1 MMQFLGMLGAIALT
15 AACWGVYG
23 PVLHHGREQ
32 MHSPLRPFVCV
43 GVAYFV
49 IAVVVPLLLL
59 ARGEKGAWTTKGVVW
74 SLLAGAAGA
83 FGALGVILA
92 LHFGGKPIYVMPL
105 VFGGAPVIN
114 TLLSAAMNRAF
125 DQLKAPFLAG
135 LLLVITG
142 AVTVL
147 VFKPQPAPPQPAAVV
162 AVDGVAQEAPA
173 RTVEQRAER
182 MVAVLLSI
190 ALAMAS
196 WGAYGPVL
204 HRGQAGMQGSR
215 LRLEHQHGHRPGDH
229 QQQPGQERRL
239 ELVEGPVHHRG
250 EQRVDDRRATE
261 HQRHHVDRLAAEV
274 QGEDHP
280 EGAERA
286 GHPREQA
293 PGHALDRPRAR
304 LAAGEQQQRHHDR
317 DHEVGHAHAHER
329 PQRRVHVL
337 AAEVEHRTVHAPA
350 GGRQA
355 DRRQHPQNL
364 QHRLVSRGRW
374 NAASIPAGRL
384 VADGTSQPGHRSRGA
399 GPPGAGLEDAEQG
412 RRHL

>member
-1 MMQFLGMLGAIALT
+1 MVQFLGMLGAIALT

-59 ARGEKGAWTTKGVVW
+59 ARGEKGAWTTRGVVW

-83 FGALGVILA
+83 LGALGVILA
-92 LHFGGKPIYVMPL
+92 LHFGGRPIYVMPL

-147 VFKPQPAPPQPAAVV
+147 VFKPQPASP
-162 AVDGVAQEAPA
+162 APA
-173 RTVEQRAER
+173 VAATADGGTAAAKPTVEQRAER
-182 MVAVLLSI
+182 LVAVLLSV

-196 WGAYGPVL
+196 WGSYGPVL

-215 LRLEHQHGHRPGDH
+215 LRPLICIGIAYFLIAVLVPLALLVPLGDT
-229 QQQPGQERRL
+229 GQWN
-239 ELVEGPVHHRG
+239 VSGIVWS
-250 EQRVDDRRATE
+250 
-261 HQRHHVDRLAAEV
+261 
-274 QGEDHP
+274 
-280 EGAERA
+280 
-286 GHPREQA
+286 
-293 PGHALDRPRAR
+293 
-304 LAAGEQQQRHHDR
+304 LAAGGLGAIGALGTILAFTLGGKPFTVMPIVFGCAPVINTLTTLALQETPLSSVSPFFLAGMVIVA
-317 DHEVGHAHAHER
+317 VGAAT
-329 PQRRVHVL
+329 VL
-337 AAEVEHRTVHAPA
+337 AFGPRGHEPA
-350 GGRQA
+350 K
-355 DRRQHPQNL
+355 
-364 QHRLVSRGRW
+364 
-374 NAASIPAGRL
+374 PA
-384 VADGTSQPGHRSRGA
+384 
-399 GPPGAGLEDAEQG
+399 
-412 RRHL
+412 